1 MINDLVSLLFPK
13 VCATCGTSLLK
24 DEEVI
29 CTHCCVDLPF
39 TKFTGQEDNPVA
51 KLLWGRVEV
60 ASATSGFLY
69 KNNSPLQEL
78 IHQLKYKGNVDSGMV
93 LGRMLGLELITS
105 DIFSSVDC
113 LIPVPLHKS
122 KKRKRG
128 YNQSEI
134 IASGMSEVMGV
145 PVRTDVLQRKKFT
158 ETQTKRSRI
167 SRWQN
172 VDGIF
177 ELKSN
182 SLIGGEE
189 ILLVDDVIT
198 TGATIEA
205 CVKQLQQVSNV
216 TIHIA
221 TVAFSN

>member
-39 TKFTGQEDNPVA
+39 TKFTAQEDNPVA

-60 ASATSGFLY
+60 ASATAGFLY
-69 KNNSPLQEL
+69 KNNSPLQQL
-78 IHQLKYKGNVDSGMV
+78 IHQLKYKGNLDSGLV

-105 DIFSSVDC
+105 NKFNGVECI
-113 LIPVPLHKS
+113 IPVPLHKS
-122 KKRKRG
+122 KQRKRG
-128 YNQSEI
+128 YNQAEI
-134 IASGMSEVMGV
+134 IAMGV
-145 PVRTDVLQRKKFT
+145 SETMGIPVRTDVLKRRKFT

-177 ELKSN
+177 ELQKD
-182 SLIGGEE
+182 SLFGGEE

-205 CVKQLQQVSNV
+205 CVKQLQKAPNV
-216 TIHIA
+216 NIHIA